1 MAKDIKGI
9 EDLQPDAENA
19 NKGTERGRG
28 MVEHSLRQY
37 GAGRSIVVDRDGGTI
52 AGNKTLEAAADIGL
66 PVRVVQTDGSEL
78 VVVQR
83 TDLDLDGDGPEAEMA
98 RQLAYADN
106 RTSEVG
112 LDWDLERMAADLE
125 GGLDLSSMF
134 SDGELDKIL
143 GELRGKS
150 LKGNPRYMSDLRDV
164 AELVDPEAQERFAWV
179 ETAVIDFSGG
189 RDSSLAALWARANLP
204 QARVLALYVDLGA
217 EFPGFPVH
225 VIRVAQHIGME
236 LEILRTPQTIF
247 EGLLEEGW
255 PPWIAPW
262 CQNWMHNALAERIR
276 AEFNSRT
283 TVRLTGARSKQRK
296 TISLSMADAPLG
308 SSPEYQAFAPIF
320 DWTEESVMQMLAT
333 HEVPLWDG
341 YTRGFNRTCC
351 WCCPGQRPAVY
362 AAMRRQHPELFS
374 AYLYLEKLL
383 GYRHWDPKYRDMGL
397 VALADKGEQLLAR
410 RQAGA

>member
-1 MAKDIKGI
+1 MAKDIKKI
-9 EDLQPDAENA
+9 EDLQPDAGNA

-28 MVEHSLRQY
+28 VVEDSLRHY
-37 GAGRSIVVDRDGGTI
+37 GAGRSILSDRDGTVI

-83 TDLDLDGDGPEAEMA
+83 TDLDLDGGGPEAEMA

-106 RTSEVG
+106 RASEVG

-125 GGLDLSSMF
+125 SGLDLSSMF
-134 SDGELDKIL
+134 SDGELDKML
-143 GELRGKS
+143 GELRKRAE
-150 LKGNPRYMSDLRDV
+150 NATNATPLRDV

-225 VIRVAQHIGME
+225 VIRVAQHVGVE

-247 EGLLEEGW
+247 EGLLERGW
-255 PPWIAPW
+255 PIWVGPW
-262 CQNWMHNALAERIR
+262 CQGWMHDVLAERVR
-276 AEFNSRT
+276 GELDPET
-283 TVRLTGARSKQRK
+283 TLRLTGARSKQRK
-296 TISLSMADAPLG
+296 ATSSSGADAPLG
-308 SSPEYQAFAPIF
+308 STPEYQAFAPIF
-320 DWTEESVMQMLAT
+320 DWTEESVMGMLAA
-333 HEVPLWDG
+333 HEVPLWEG
-341 YTRGFNRTCC
+341 YARGFARTCC

-362 AAMRRQHPELFS
+362 AAMRREHPELFS
-374 AYLYLEKLL
+374 AFVYLEELL
-383 GYRHWDPKYRDMGL
+383 GSDLWQPACAKTGN
-397 VALADKGEQLLAR
+397 VIGAADKGDQLLAR
-410 RQAGA
+410 RRAGA